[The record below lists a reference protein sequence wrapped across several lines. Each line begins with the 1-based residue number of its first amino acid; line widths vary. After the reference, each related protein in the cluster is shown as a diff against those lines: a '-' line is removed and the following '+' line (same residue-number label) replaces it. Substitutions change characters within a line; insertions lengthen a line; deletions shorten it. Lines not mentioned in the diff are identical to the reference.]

1 MKNLKEFVESNPT
14 LVTRKESK
22 NYPGL
27 FVLKYTKK
35 VFFSALWSE
44 SKLLEYCRG
53 LVVDADYNVV
63 VRGFD
68 KIFNYTENGAGDKWL
83 DSDIVLVTRKVN
95 GFCGFLTNVKGQMII
110 STTGSLDSDFVGY
123 AREYLKDITPKM
135 CREHVTYLFEICH
148 PADPHIIVEKQ
159 GAHFLGAV
167 EHDLGAHHYKFDNSI
182 LIEDAVENFGKLGI
196 FVDDECP
203 TWNFGELKQHMK
215 TVQHE
220 GYVIVNAHVHPDREE
235 TLKIKSAHYLFN
247 KFLARVGT
255 DKLIKGIENG
265 SIKGKVE
272 EEFYPLISQIQTDGV
287 ENFAAL
293 DEQARLTYLRKW
305 SESNY

>member
-1 MKNLKEFVESNPT
+1 MKNLKEFVESNPK
-14 LVTRKESK
+14 LVTRRESK

-35 VFFSALWSE
+35 VFFDAMWSE

-68 KIFNYTENGAGDKWL
+68 KIFNYTENGTGEKWL
-83 DSDIVLVTRKVN
+83 DSDTVLVTKKVN
-95 GFCGFLTNVKGQMII
+95 GFCGFLTNVEGRMII

-123 AREYLKDITPKM
+123 AHRYLKDITPKM
-135 CREHVTYLFEICH
+135 CRERVTYLFEICH
-148 PADPHIIVEKQ
+148 PSDPHIIVEKE

-167 EHDLGAHHYKFDNSI
+167 EHDSGFHHYKFDDSI
-182 LIEDAVENFGKLGI
+182 LIESAVENFGALGI
-196 FVDDECP
+196 FVDDEVASW
-203 TWNFGELKQHMK
+203 TFGDLKRHVK

-220 GYVIVNAHVHPDREE
+220 GYVIVHPSNDE

-247 KFLARVGT
+247 KFLARIGPE
-255 DKLIKGIENG
+255 KLIKGIQNG

-272 EEFYPLISQIQTDGV
+272 EEFYSLIEQIQTDGI

-293 DEQARLTYLRKW
+293 DEQSRLTYLRKW
-305 SESNY
+305 SERNY

>member
-1 MKNLKEFVESNPT
+1 MKMENLKEFVESNPK
-14 LVTRKESK
+14 LVSRKESK

-27 FVLKYTKK
+27 FVLKYTKR
-35 VFFSALWSE
+35 VFFDALWKE

-68 KIFNYTENGAGDKWL
+68 KIFNYTENGAGDKWS
-83 DSDIVLVTRKVN
+83 DSDHVLVTRKVN

-148 PADPHIIVEKQ
+148 PEDPHIIVEKQ

-167 EHDLGAHHYKFDNSI
+167 EHDSGAHHYKFDDSI

-196 FVDDECP
+196 FVEDEEVNC
-203 TWNFGELKQHMK
+203 WNFGDLKRHMK
-215 TVQHE
+215 TVFHE
-220 GYVIVNAHVHPDREE
+220 GYVIVNPKDEE
-235 TLKIKSAHYLFN
+235 TLKIKSPHYLFN

-272 EEFYPLISQIQTDGV
+272 EEFYDLIDQIKSNGV

-293 DEQARLTYLRKW
+293 DEQDRLIYLRKW